1 MSQKIKYSK
10 TYEYII
16 VEDNIGIVGVG
27 QEAVEKLGDIYL
39 IDLPK
44 VGNECKKGDAVGTI
58 ESVKSV
64 SEIYSPVSGSIF
76 EVNENLNDKPE
87 LVTDDCLGKGW
98 IFKIKIEDFK
108 ELDQLMDYEE
118 FIKFIN

>member
-1 MSQKIKYSK
+1 MSEKIKYSK

-16 VEDNIGIVGVG
+16 IKDNTGIVGVTR
-27 QEAVEKLGDIYL
+27 EAVEKLGDIYL

-44 VGNECKKGDAVGTI
+44 AETECKKGDAAGTI

-64 SEIYSPVSGSIF
+64 SEIYSPVSGLIF
-76 EVNENLNDKPE
+76 EVNENLKEKPE
-87 LVTDDCLGKGW
+87 LITEDCLGEGW
-98 IFKIKIEDFK
+98 IFKIKIADLK